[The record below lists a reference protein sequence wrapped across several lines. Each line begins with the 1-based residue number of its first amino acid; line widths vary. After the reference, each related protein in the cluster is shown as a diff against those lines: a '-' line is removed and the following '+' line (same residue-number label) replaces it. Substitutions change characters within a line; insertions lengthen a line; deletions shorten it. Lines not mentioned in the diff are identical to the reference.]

1 MFFVGS
7 SELRDQCEK
16 EIDTL
21 TSRYIDLEQEVRAQV
36 SYHAIW
42 FSDLADL
49 WVIKIK
55 SLWSF
60 ARVVHRDH
68 VNRARKA
75 NHVARACERF
85 VHFIVKITSLYDYQT
100 WRRHFMRNSRDAQR
114 YVGFFSWL
122 CFMALIGWA
131 SKLPSRDNQLKF
143 VRFNNFTRD
152 SVALPCVFF
161 FREKCAQCQ

>member
-1 MFFVGS
+1 MLNCLCAFFNIMFFVGS

-36 SYHAIW
+36 SYHVIW

-100 WRRHFMRNSRDAQR
+100 WRRHFMRNSRGAQR
-114 YVGFFSWL
+114 YVGFFFLIVFYGADWL
-122 CFMALIGWA
+122 DEQTPNWNWNWIEICPIH
-131 SKLPSRDNQLKF
+131 
-143 VRFNNFTRD
+143 
-152 SVALPCVFF
+152 
-161 FREKCAQCQ
+161 